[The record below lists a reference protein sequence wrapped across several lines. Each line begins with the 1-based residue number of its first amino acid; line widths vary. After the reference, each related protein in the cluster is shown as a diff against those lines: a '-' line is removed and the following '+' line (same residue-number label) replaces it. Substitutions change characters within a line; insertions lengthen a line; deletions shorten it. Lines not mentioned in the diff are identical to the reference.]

1 MLHITLFF
9 HPYFANKDPLYFKR
23 NKGYLFYDYD
33 LKLVYLT
40 VCMILYYL
48 NFLKDVLILILYT
61 QLHELTLNHDNE
73 IDLLHVI
80 EMERILFLILLS

>member
-1 MLHITLFF
+1 
-9 HPYFANKDPLYFKR
+9 
-23 NKGYLFYDYD
+23 
-33 LKLVYLT
+33 
-40 VCMILYYL
+40 MILYYL